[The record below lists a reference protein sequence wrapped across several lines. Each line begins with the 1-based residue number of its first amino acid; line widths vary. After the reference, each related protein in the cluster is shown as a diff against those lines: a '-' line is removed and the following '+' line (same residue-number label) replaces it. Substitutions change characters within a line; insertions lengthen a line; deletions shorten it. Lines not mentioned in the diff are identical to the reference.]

1 MNKMTVATFECL
13 PVDILFQIFPY
24 LSSIDILRS
33 FLLLN
38 KRYSTIIIHQ
48 YLWHIHIGDNPTSLS
63 ILNDLCQNVLKLVGA
78 RIVSLRITL
87 TNAIGG
93 WSLVSSSLKYHQ
105 TTLLRHLHLIDIE
118 PHEFD
123 KILSNRL
130 IKQLHTLLVDTVES
144 GSFDNQVVE
153 GAYLAKVRK
162 QILLKFIAEL
172 VGFSSKEKTF

>member
-1 MNKMTVATFECL
+1 M
-13 PVDILFQIFPY
+13 
-24 LSSIDILRS
+24 
-33 FLLLN
+33 
-38 KRYSTIIIHQ
+38 
-48 YLWHIHIGDNPTSLS
+48 
-63 ILNDLCQNVLKLVGA
+63 LKLVGA